1 LTVQADVSISSSG
14 PRNAPLGALRTFL
27 TLLVVAHHA
36 LLAYH
41 SFAPALPESL
51 VAQPRMWMAF
61 PIADS
66 QRSAAAPLLV
76 GFNDTFFM
84 SLLFLVSGVFAW
96 PSLNRKGAGT
106 FLRDRL
112 LKLGLPFLVS
122 AAVFAPLAYYPT
134 FLSIRPQ
141 AVPFWRQWLSLGE
154 WPAGPAWF
162 LWVLL
167 AFGAL
172 ASLLYAFAPGWGN
185 ALGRGVERFAERPL
199 RLFLLLVLV
208 SALAYLPLAAA
219 FNPMYWANAGPFYVQ
234 ASRFLHY
241 AVYFF
246 AGAALGA
253 FGLDRGPLAREG
265 ELARRWPLWVGASLG
280 AFILATVTFL
290 VVISTLEKGGPGAL
304 LGTFGN
310 FTFVLSCAA
319 TSFACLAV
327 FIRFAQKTSAVSQ
340 SLGENAYGIY
350 LFHYF
355 CVSWLQLALLPAP
368 LSGAAKGVL
377 VFAGA
382 VLLSWG
388 LSAGLRRI
396 PMLRKVI

>member
-1 LTVQADVSISSSG
+1 MKTDASIAPSG
-14 PRNAPLGALRTFL
+14 RHNAPLGALRTFL

-41 SFAPALPESL
+41 SFAPPPPESL
-51 VAQPRMWMAF
+51 VAQPRMWLAF

-66 QRSAAAPLLV
+66 QRWTAAPLLV

-96 PSLNRKGAGT
+96 PSLTRKGAWT

-112 LKLGLPFLVS
+112 LKLGLPFVVS
-122 AAVFAPLAYYPT
+122 AAVFAPLAYYAT
-134 FLSIRPQ
+134 FLALRPQ

-162 LWVLL
+162 LWVLI

-172 ASLLYAFAPGWGN
+172 ASLLYAFAPAWGD
-185 ALGRGVERFAERPL
+185 ALGGWVERFAHRPL

-219 FNPMYWANAGPFYVQ
+219 FNPMHWVNAGPFYVQ

-253 FGLDRGPLAREG
+253 FGFDRGPLAREG
-265 ELARRWPLWVGASLG
+265 QLARRWPLWVGASLG
-280 AFILATVTFL
+280 AFMLATVTFFA
-290 VVISTLEKGGPGAL
+290 VISTLEKGGPGAL

-327 FIRFAQKTSAVSQ
+327 FTRFAQTPNAVSR

-355 CVSWLQLALLPAP
+355 CVSWLQLSLLQAP
-368 LSGAAKGVL
+368 LSGAVKSLL

-388 LSAGLRRI
+388 LSAGLRRL
-396 PMLRKVI
+396 PMVRRVI